1 MKLVLSRKG
10 FDSSTGGV
18 PSPIFPDGSMV
29 SLPIPDKTSAITY
42 GDILHKGV
50 PLAPLIEHLTS
61 GRIAPHYR
69 AHLDPDVVAPA
80 LVRQPGWQ
88 PLFGQTGAAQ
98 GHLKNHCVGAG
109 DLFLFFGLFRRLEDQ
124 AKNLWWAADAA
135 PCHVLW
141 GWLQVAEV
149 IQIDQLSAETMKW
162 ARYHPHFQR
171 RGGAN
176 NTLYISRKRLMLAQQ
191 NCADIPGAGVF
202 QNFSGNLQLT
212 ETGSR
217 RASLWSL
224 PPWFHPSTR
233 RPSLTYHANTQRWEK
248 MAGTVQLM
256 AASRGQEFILDCDH
270 YPEAIS
276 WVYELISTNQ

>member
-1 MKLVLSRKG
+1 MAAT
-10 FDSSTGGV
+10 F
-18 PSPIFPDGSMV
+18 
-29 SLPIPDKTSAITY
+29 
-42 GDILHKGV
+42 
-50 PLAPLIEHLTS
+50 
-61 GRIAPHYR
+61 R
-69 AHLDPDVVAPA
+69 AN
-80 LVRQPGWQ
+80 R
-88 PLFGQTGAAQ
+88 AAQ

-202 QNFSGNLQLT
+202 QTFREIFNSQ
-212 ETGSR
+212 R
-217 RASLWSL
+217 QDRAGPVCGVCRLGFTRAPDVHRL
-224 PPWFHPSTR
+224 PI
-233 RPSLTYHANTQRWEK
+233 TQ
-248 MAGTVQLM
+248 
-256 AASRGQEFILDCDH
+256 ILNVGKKW
-270 YPEAIS
+270 PAPF
-276 WVYELISTNQ
+276 N

>member
-42 GDILHKGV
+42 GDIRHKGA
-50 PLAPLIEHLTS
+50 PLAPVVAHLTT
-61 GRIAPHYR
+61 GRIAPHYG

-80 LVRQPGWQ
+80 LVRQPGWR
-88 PLFGQTGAAQ
+88 PLFGQTGPAQ

-124 AKNLWWAADAA
+124 AKSLWWAADAA

-149 IQIDQLSAETMKW
+149 IQIDQLPAETIKW

-176 NTLYISRKRLMLAQQ
+176 NTLYIARKRLMLAYQ
-191 NCADIPGAGVF
+191 NCADILGAGVF
-202 QNFSGNLQLT
+202 PNFSLNLQLT

-224 PPWFHPSTR
+224 PPWFNPSSR
-233 RPSLTYHANTQRWEK
+233 RPPLTYHANTQRWKK
-248 MAGTVQLM
+248 MAGTVKLL